1 MEQKSAKKAKTIQTW
16 YYLPP
21 EILPDVL
28 SHFDVKTLVEKK
40 QVSKNWYTFC
50 TGEIDTKRTKAFQTN
65 KELNDAVRKYCGCK
79 DYDKPDLTGWIPRAR
94 YDADLAEEFAC
105 TYGYPMNNWNASK
118 VEDFYGLFAAYIHFN
133 ENISSWEVSQA
144 TTMEAMF
151 HECRSFNQDISK
163 WNVSNVT
170 NMTSMFAYCSSFNQ
184 NLSRWNVSRVVAMKH
199 IFWNATAFHQDIDS
213 WPFWDAE
220 MTW

>member
-79 DYDKPDLTGWIPRAR
+79 DYDKPDLTGWTPRAR
-94 YDADLAEEFAC
+94 HDADLAEEFAC
-105 TYGYPMNNWNASK
+105 TYGYPMNNWDVSKIEKTFMAS
-118 VEDFYGLFAAYIHFN
+118 LRPIYISMRIFRHGKFLKQRQWRLCFMN
-133 ENISSWEVSQA
+133 VGVS
-144 TTMEAMF
+144 TRTFLNGMF
-151 HECRSFNQDISK
+151 Q
-163 WNVSNVT
+163 
-170 NMTSMFAYCSSFNQ
+170 M
-184 NLSRWNVSRVVAMKH
+184 
-199 IFWNATAFHQDIDS
+199 
-213 WPFWDAE
+213 
-220 MTW
+220 